1 MKKNLLKKVL
11 AMTVTVA
18 MLGGLVA
25 CGSASNES
33 SAEPA
38 PASSEAAQTTAEE
51 ALPEKLRMRLHR
63 PRIQE

>member
-25 CGSASNES
+25 CGFSL
-33 SAEPA
+33 
-38 PASSEAAQTTAEE
+38 Q
-51 ALPEKLRMRLHR
+51 
-63 PRIQE
+63 

>member
-33 SAEPA
+33 SAELHRHPVK
-38 PASSEAAQTTAEE
+38 PHRQQLKR
-51 ALPEKLRMRLHR
+51 ALPEKLR
-63 PRIQE
+63 

>member
-25 CGSASNES
+25 CLGFRSNHS
-33 SAEPA
+33 SF
-38 PASSEAAQTTAEE
+38 
-51 ALPEKLRMRLHR
+51 
-63 PRIQE
+63 

>member
-25 CGSASNES
+25 CGSASNDCLLYTSRTMPEQ
-33 SAEPA
+33 EKVLR
-38 PASSEAAQTTAEE
+38 ERLQTRRNNIN
-51 ALPEKLRMRLHR
+51 LLRKVG
-63 PRIQE
+63 